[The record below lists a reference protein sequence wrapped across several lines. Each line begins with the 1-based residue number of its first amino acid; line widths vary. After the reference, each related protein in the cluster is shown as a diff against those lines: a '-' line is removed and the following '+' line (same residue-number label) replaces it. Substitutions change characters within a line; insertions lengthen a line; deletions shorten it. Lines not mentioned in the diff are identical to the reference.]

1 MLMEMFNM
9 QKKGDVSCQQNSVYM
24 YKKNRKTQFS
34 RMIQALQILRNY
46 VAKYWGVSFSKQQ
59 GAVCYI

>member
-1 MLMEMFNM
+1 MFNM
-9 QKKGDVSCQQNSVYM
+9 QKKGDVSCQQNSEYM

-46 VAKYWGVSFSKQQ
+46 VAKY
-59 GAVCYI
+59 